1 MENINIKTCV
11 HCKSN
16 VNKYYM
22 NRHQQTNKCKNIK
35 FLKNSKQPYDKIMEE
50 EYELLQELEFK
61 EYEEKHKNNVCN
73 YDSHSL
79 SQSIFG
85 GK

>member
-22 NRHQQTNKCKNIK
+22 NRHQQTKKCKLIRY
-35 FLKNSKQPYDKIMEE
+35 SVQPYDKIMLE
-50 EYELLQELEFK
+50 EYHLLQELEFK
-61 EYEEKHKNNVCN
+61 DYEEKHINNNNVGN
-73 YDSHSL
+73 YDREIL

-85 GK
+85 NK